1 MTPAGVVGVRLVE
14 AAGITGAVVTGSCTG
29 ADFESAL
36 GADLRIAGADATFSS
51 ADVADPI
58 ACARRLTRLLG
69 EARAKEIMLGGR
81 TLSAVDALRL
91 GLVTRVV
98 PAAHIGEAVRT
109 LEDGLRALPPLALR
123 AVRDAVRAA
132 RELAPPDALALEHE
146 HFRRLIATE
155 DHKAAVAAFFARR
168 EPAFTGE

>member
-1 MTPAGVVGVRLVE
+1 MQIVE
-14 AAGITGAVVTGSCTG
+14 GAGITVAVVTGACTG

-51 ADVADPI
+51 ADVGDPV
-58 ACARRLTRLLG
+58 ACARRLTQLLG
-69 EARAKEIMLGGR
+69 EARAKEIVLGGR
-81 TLSAVDALRL
+81 TVSAADALRL

-98 PAAHIGEAVRT
+98 PAAQLGEAARA
-109 LEDGLRALPPLALR
+109 LAQGLRALPPLALR
-123 AVRDAVRAA
+123 AVRDAVRAT
-132 RELAPPDALALEHE
+132 RELTPRDALALEHE
-146 HFRRLIATE
+146 HFRRLIATQ